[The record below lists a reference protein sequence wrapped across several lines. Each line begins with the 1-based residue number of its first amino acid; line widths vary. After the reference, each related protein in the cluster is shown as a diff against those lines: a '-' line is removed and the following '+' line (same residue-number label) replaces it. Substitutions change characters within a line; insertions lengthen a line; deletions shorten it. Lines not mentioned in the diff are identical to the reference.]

1 MTDTAT
7 PTTSQD
13 RDTLLTEIADVIDD
27 YTRIWPT
34 PYQLSANLILLTRAA
49 ALLAQHTNR

>member
-1 MTDTAT
+1 MTHPAT

-13 RDTLLTEIADVIDD
+13 RDALLAEIAAVIDD

-34 PYQLSANLILLTRAA
+34 PYQLSANLILLTHAA